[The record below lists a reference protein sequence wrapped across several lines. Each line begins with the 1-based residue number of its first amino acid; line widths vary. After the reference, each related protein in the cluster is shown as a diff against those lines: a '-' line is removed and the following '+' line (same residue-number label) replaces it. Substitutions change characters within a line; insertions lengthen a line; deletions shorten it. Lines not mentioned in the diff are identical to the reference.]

1 MVVEEKRVNIISVQ
15 SVQHGGKVGNPLKWP
30 PLLYYKSY
38 ESFLCLT
45 FFLEIFQSPSKL
57 SFVWFNCAAALRK
70 SSLTFTTAISEALCC
85 NSRSRAERRT
95 ASSAIMMTDRELL
108 VIDMKRRNM
117 QLDPFPY
124 PQKYGLKL
132 DSCVIK

>member
-45 FFLEIFQSPSKL
+45 FFLEIFRPSKL

-85 NSRSRAERRT
+85 NSRAAEERRT

-108 VIDMKRRNM
+108 VIDMKRWRTCN
-117 QLDPFPY
+117 
-124 PQKYGLKL
+124 
-132 DSCVIK
+132 

>member
-45 FFLEIFQSPSKL
+45 FFLEIFRPSKL
-57 SFVWFNCAAALRK
+57 SFVWFNCKAAALRK

-117 QLDPFPY
+117 QLDPFSLP
-124 PQKYGLKL
+124 PKIWT
-132 DSCVIK
+132 S

>member
-15 SVQHGGKVGNPLKWP
+15 SVQHGGKVGNPLKCP

-45 FFLEIFQSPSKL
+45 FFLEIFRPSKL
-57 SFVWFNCAAALRK
+57 SFVWFNCEAAALRK

-85 NSRSRAERRT
+85 NSRAQREER
-95 ASSAIMMTDRELL
+95 LL
-108 VIDMKRRNM
+108 A
-117 QLDPFPY
+117 QL
-124 PQKYGLKL
+124 
-132 DSCVIK
+132 

>member
-45 FFLEIFQSPSKL
+45 FFLEIFRPSKL
-57 SFVWFNCAAALRK
+57 SFVWFNCKAAALRK

-85 NSRSRAERRT
+85 NSRAERRT

-117 QLDPFPY
+117 QLDPFSLP
-124 PQKYGLKL
+124 PKIWT
-132 DSCVIK
+132 S

>member
-45 FFLEIFQSPSKL
+45 FFLEIFRPSKL

-85 NSRSRAERRT
+85 NSRAAERRT

-117 QLDPFPY
+117 QLDPFSLP
-124 PQKYGLKL
+124 PKIWT
-132 DSCVIK
+132 S